1 MPKVF
6 YTGTKFKV
14 VFTDLAESCFLQ
26 LADEV
31 KPHGMFE
38 NLVARIR
45 KFADFGAEGLH
56 TPEQLNDE
64 GDGFYAIKARGAAL
78 RAYFWYCQKERGVIV
93 VSHLIKKK
101 KQKLDP
107 QDKATME
114 LERKNYK
121 G

>member
-14 VFTDLAESCFLQ
+14 VFTDLAENCFRQ
-26 LADEV
+26 LADDV
-31 KPHGMFE
+31 KPYGLFE
-38 NLVARIR
+38 CLVARIK
-45 KFADFGAEGLH
+45 KFADFGPDGLH

-78 RAYFWYCQKERGVIV
+78 RAYFWYSQKERGVIV

-107 QDKATME
+107 QDKTTME
-114 LERKNYK
+114 QERKTYEE
-121 G
+121 